1 MNEIALFGEDH
12 GHQVVVGALV
22 TRIAEESG
30 IEVRQRWLSAT
41 GGHGRVAREL
51 ERYARDL
58 RKQGG
63 RQPNLIVV
71 ATDANC
77 QGLRQRV
84 RQVAPQDPPAPIVH
98 AVPDPHVERW
108 LLLDGAAFKVV
119 FGHGCKAPDRKC
131 SRDRYKDLL
140 IAAIRAAGSTPLLGG
155 IEYAEEIIRNMDLER
170 ATSVDAS
177 LRSFVD
183 ALRAIFRSWIRP

>member
-12 GHQVVVGALV
+12 AHQVVVGALV

-30 IEVRQRWLSAT
+30 IEVGLQWRSAT
-41 GGHGRVAREL
+41 GGHGRVARQL
-51 ERYARDL
+51 DRYVRDL
-58 RKQGG
+58 RIQGS
-63 RQPNLIVV
+63 RPDLIVV

-84 RQVAPQDPPAPIVH
+84 RQLAPQAPPAPIVH

-108 LLLDGAAFKVV
+108 LLLDGAAFKEV
-119 FGHGCKAPDRKC
+119 FGHGCEAPDRKC
-131 SRDRYKDLL
+131 SRNRYKDLL

-155 IEYAEEIIRNMDLER
+155 IEYAKEIIRNMDIER
-170 ATSVDAS
+170 AASADAS

-183 ALRAIFRSWIRP
+183 DLRATFRSWLLP